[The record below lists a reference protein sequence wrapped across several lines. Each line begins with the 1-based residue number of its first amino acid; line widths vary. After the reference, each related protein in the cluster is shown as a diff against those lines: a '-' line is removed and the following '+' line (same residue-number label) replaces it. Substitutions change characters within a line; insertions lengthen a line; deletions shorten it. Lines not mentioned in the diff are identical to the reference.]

1 MSVSFSL
8 KNYLVFYK
16 TLGEN
21 LTQEI
26 NVFRTIKSD
35 PGEGSSNRVDF
46 YCCQIWFI
54 TEKGTFRTFIYGVYF
69 IFSNF
74 LFLPLSSVTLI

>member
-1 MSVSFSL
+1 MSKSKCEFFFKEL
-8 KNYLVFYK
+8 YIVFYK
-16 TLGEN
+16 TLGKN

-35 PGEGSSNRVDF
+35 PEEGFSNRVDF

-54 TEKGTFRTFIYGVYF
+54 KEKGTFRTFIYGGYF
-69 IFSNF
+69 IFSPFLYF
-74 LFLPLSSVTLI
+74 LFPL